1 MLLSTRR
8 VTKDGFGEKAREFD
22 DRRDGQVLMKKLR
35 KFIAQTQNDR
45 LKFEGKADKVVV
57 E

>member
-1 MLLSTRR
+1 M
-8 VTKDGFGEKAREFD
+8 DGFGEKAREFD
-22 DRRDGQVLMKKLR
+22 DRRDGPVLMKKLR